1 MQFALSTLV
10 SLLSLLFWHF
20 LLCGCPQNKNC
31 TCPVEVKM
39 AAWIGGARDIP
50 LQPSLYYPGR
60 VRHPSRPLSPT
71 SPFCEPSGVFPGCPP
86 TLSLPCV
93 HTPRPFGPLALWSGP
108 LTYARCGS
116 ASPFALCRPYRR
128 TSGSEPSGGTQ
139 EGTPLTTGCL
149 AVGPVLAR
157 QLVAC
162 VSLSFLLSVTPTVRR
177 A

>member
-1 MQFALSTLV
+1 MSCGSENGRV
-10 SLLSLLFWHF
+10 DWGSEGHLL
-20 LLCGCPQNKNC
+20 
-31 TCPVEVKM
+31 TT
-39 AAWIGGARDIP
+39 IP
-50 LQPSLYYPGR
+50 LLPWESKASL
-60 VRHPSRPLSPT
+60 T
-71 SPFCEPSGVFPGCPP
+71 SPVPYIPGSFCEPSDVFPGCPP

-93 HTPRPFGPLALWSGP
+93 PTPRLFGSLALWPFGPLALWPFGVGP
-108 LTYARCGS
+108 FTYSRCGS
-116 ASPFALCRPYRR
+116 ASPFALCGPYRQ